1 MTIRTCTMADLEAV
15 NVLLH
20 QSSLLHSARVP
31 DFFGGHEMT
40 LSEEAFAKHLAEE
53 NTILLCAENEQG
65 IVCGVCHMSLH
76 NRSGFVELKNAH
88 IENIV
93 VDESCRG
100 QGIGHALMAE
110 AEKRAKAWGA
120 VHLNLLCWDFNDGAY
135 RLYKSLGMRPK
146 YRYMYKNL

>member
-15 NVLLH
+15 NDLLH
-20 QSSLLHSARVP
+20 QSSLLHSAGVP

-93 VDESCRG
+93 VDES
-100 QGIGHALMAE
+100 
-110 AEKRAKAWGA
+110 
-120 VHLNLLCWDFNDGAY
+120 
-135 RLYKSLGMRPK
+135 
-146 YRYMYKNL
+146 